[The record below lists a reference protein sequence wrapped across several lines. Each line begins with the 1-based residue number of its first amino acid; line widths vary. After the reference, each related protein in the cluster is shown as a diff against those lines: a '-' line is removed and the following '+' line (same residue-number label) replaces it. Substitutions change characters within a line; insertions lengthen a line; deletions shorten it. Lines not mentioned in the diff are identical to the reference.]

1 MENILLE
8 DVAKL
13 AFVSAP
19 ALGPDGKLLAYTV
32 TTSDRENNCYQSNIH
47 LCDTQTGATRALGDT
62 GKDGAFLWDD
72 ADTLLVCAEYD
83 EADKSK
89 PHNKKHPITACA
101 SAPAKKPRPLTYP
114 AR

>member
-19 ALGPDGKLLAYTV
+19 TLGPDGSLLAYTV
-32 TTSDRENNCYQSNIH
+32 TTSDRENNCYQANIH

-72 ADTLLVCAEYD
+72 ADTLLDKAIDYVENNPAMFPEYD
-83 EADKSK
+83 PKENIRRRVLIKGGF
-89 PHNKKHPITACA
+89 I
-101 SAPAKKPRPLTYP
+101 L
-114 AR
+114 

>member
-32 TTSDRENNCYQSNIH
+32 TTSDRENNCYQSNN
-47 LCDTQTGATRALGDT
+47 GMR
-62 GKDGAFLWDD
+62 
-72 ADTLLVCAEYD
+72 
-83 EADKSK
+83 
-89 PHNKKHPITACA
+89 
-101 SAPAKKPRPLTYP
+101 
-114 AR
+114 

>member
-19 ALGPDGKLLAYTV
+19 TLGPDGSLLAYTV
-32 TTSDRENNCYQSNIH
+32 TTSDRENNCYQANIH

-89 PHNKKHPITACA
+89 PHNKKT
-101 SAPAKKPRPLTYP
+101 SYLYPRPIKYE
-114 AR
+114 RND